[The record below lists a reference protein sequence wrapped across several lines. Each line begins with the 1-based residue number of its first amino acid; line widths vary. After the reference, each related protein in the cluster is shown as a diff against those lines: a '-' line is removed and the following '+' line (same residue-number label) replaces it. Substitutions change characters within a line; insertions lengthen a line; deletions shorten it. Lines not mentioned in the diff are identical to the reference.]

1 MSEITYCHIWL
12 TVLHDTEFWIEN
24 HFLSEIHRYLSTV
37 FCFQWCCWEVSSFLD
52 PNFHMWFF
60 FFSEAPGIC
69 SFSVILW
76 GFAVMHCGVSPS
88 HLFLWALS
96 GSFKSGNVHP
106 HSEKH
111 SCIMSSIFF
120 LLFCF
125 FFFYYSWSVYSIFW
139 VNSSILFF
147 NLFNLYICHYIFI
160 FKGLFP
166 HSLILSPT
174 LTELLCYARDCFR
187 CWNMAQIP
195 SLEDCII

>member
-125 FFFYYSWSVYSIFW
+125 FFLLLLVSVFYFLGKFL
-139 VNSSILFF
+139 N
-147 NLFNLYICHYIFI
+147 FI
-160 FKGLFP
+160 FQPIQSLYLPLYFYFQRAFSSFTHSLTNTYWVTMLCQGLF
-166 HSLILSPT
+166 
-174 LTELLCYARDCFR
+174 
-187 CWNMAQIP
+187 
-195 SLEDCII
+195 